1 MVKIFCLA
9 PVADVANFG
18 QKGQRS
24 RSEVRLKFRNDAD
37 SAVTVTDRRTDGR
50 TAADG

>member
-18 QKGQRS
+18 HKGQRS
-24 RSEVRLKFRNDAD
+24 RSEGPVEVSKRRWFSSDC
-37 SAVTVTDRRTDGR
+37 DR
-50 TAADG
+50 